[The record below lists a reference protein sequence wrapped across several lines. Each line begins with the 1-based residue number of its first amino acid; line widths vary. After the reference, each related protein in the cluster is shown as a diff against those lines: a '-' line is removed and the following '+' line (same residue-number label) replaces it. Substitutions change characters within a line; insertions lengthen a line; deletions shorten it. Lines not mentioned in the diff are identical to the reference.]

1 MGLYG
6 DFMGYKVIYE
16 IYIYLFKYPN
26 QSDAWL
32 RLKMED
38 LLPQMAILGG
48 NIWLQNR
55 WMAWGTLFSDTH
67 ICKQNKIWIY
77 THKFVDVYNH
87 SHFFFYQENRIE
99 QGKKN

>member
-1 MGLYG
+1 MKY
-6 DFMGYKVIYE
+6 

-87 SHFFFYQENRIE
+87 SHFFLP
-99 QGKKN
+99 GKSDRTSEKKTEFNQQVQQY

>member
-1 MGLYG
+1 MGFLMGLYG

-55 WMAWGTLFSDTH
+55 WMAWGTLFSDKP
-67 ICKQNKIWIY
+67 IYVNKTKSGY
-77 THKFVDVYNH
+77 TPINLWMFTITRT
-87 SHFFFYQENRIE
+87 FFSTRKI
-99 QGKKN
+99 G